1 MKKLLKKQKT
11 SMNNFTSV
19 IAAISTPPGKGGVAI
34 IRISGV
40 GSLEVAAQVFRPVS
54 NKSFAEVEVRKQI
67 RGRIFYGDNEIDD
80 GMATYFK
87 APNSYTGED
96 TVEISCHGGALI
108 TKTVLE
114 AVLASG
120 ARVAEPGEFT
130 RRAFINGKLSL
141 TEAEA
146 IGSLLDAESYEQI
159 LLSSEKSRT
168 LLSDSISKIRRKLTD
183 VLSSLYARIDY
194 PDEDLGDFSNEEA
207 VSILKSAK
215 KDTERLLSTYRTG
228 KAINEGIRTVIC
240 GKPNV
245 GKSSLY
251 NLLLKRDA
259 AIVTDIQGTTRDV
272 LTEKISLG
280 RVVLVLSDTAGV
292 RKSSD
297 PIEKIG
303 IQRSREKIKN
313 CELILAVFDTSMP
326 IDSEDEDIIKAAR
339 ESSAAKIA
347 ILNKSDLDSKI
358 DKSRFADFD
367 AVLEISAK
375 YDSDSVD
382 EKLKNLIDKFFTD
395 EKIVIGN
402 EAIIASYRQNAALA
416 RADKLISSSILA
428 YEMGIG
434 QDAASSDAE
443 RALAAI
449 SELDGRAVCEEI
461 VADIFSKFCVGK

>member
-1 MKKLLKKQKT
+1 
-11 SMNNFTSV
+11 MNNFASV
-19 IAAISTPPGKGGVAI
+19 IAAISTPPGKGGVAL
-34 IRISGV
+34 IRISGD
-40 GSLEVAAQVFRPVS
+40 GALQIAAKIFRPVS
-54 NKSFAEVEVRKQI
+54 NKSLLEAQIRKQI
-67 RGRIFYGDNEIDD
+67 RGRIFYGEEEIDD

-114 AVLASG
+114 AVIAAGAHLAD
-120 ARVAEPGEFT
+120 AGEFT

-146 IGSLLDAESYEQI
+146 IGNLLDAESHEQI
-159 LLSSEKSRT
+159 LLSSQKSRT
-168 LLSDSISKIRRKLTD
+168 MLSDSIAEIREKLTS

-194 PDEDLGDFSNEEA
+194 PDEDLGDFTSDEA

-215 KDTERLLSTYRTG
+215 TDAKRLLSTYRTG
-228 KAINEGIRTVIC
+228 KAINEGIQTVIC

-251 NLLLKRDA
+251 NLLLKREA

-280 RVVLVLSDTAGV
+280 RIILTLSDTAGV
-292 RKSSD
+292 RESSD
-297 PIEKIG
+297 PIESIG
-303 IQRSREKIKN
+303 IERSRDKIKN
-313 CELILAVFDTSMP
+313 CELVLALFDISSAL
-326 IDSEDEDIIKAAR
+326 DKEDEDVLFAVNS
-339 ESSAAKIA
+339 SSAAKIA
-347 ILNKSDLDSKI
+347 ILNKSDLGVKI
-358 DKSRFADFD
+358 DKTAFSDFD
-367 AVLEISAK
+367 AVLEISATE
-375 YDSDSVD
+375 DGEEVS
-382 EKLKNLIDKFFTD
+382 EKLSEVIERLFTD
-395 EKIVIGN
+395 EKITVGN
-402 EAIIASYRQNAALA
+402 QAIISSARQNAALA
-416 RADKLISSSILA
+416 RALELIESSIFA
-428 YEMGIG
+428 HESGIG

-461 VADIFSKFCVGK
+461 VSDIFSKFCVGK